1 MQLHVESWEGDN
13 LSSRRSSFKSKTK
26 ISLGGSMSMEE
37 LLKYIQRTNP
47 GMTAGK
53 LMEKMA
59 ECRYMAGIVLGTG
72 NVKRK

>member
-1 MQLHVESWEGDN
+1 
-13 LSSRRSSFKSKTK
+13 
-26 ISLGGSMSMEE
+26 MSMEE

-59 ECRYMAGIVLGTG
+59 ECRYMAGIVLGTR
-72 NVKRK
+72 NVSENKSDVYTSTRI